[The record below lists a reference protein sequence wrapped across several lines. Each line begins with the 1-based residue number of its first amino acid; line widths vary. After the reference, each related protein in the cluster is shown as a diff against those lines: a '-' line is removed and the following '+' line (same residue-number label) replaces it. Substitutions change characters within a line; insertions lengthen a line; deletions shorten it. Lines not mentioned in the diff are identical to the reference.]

1 MLEEDIQILV
11 DQTELSRDLA
21 KQLLILKKGDVV
33 ESILAYASLGTE
45 NKLVKFLEEE
55 KTKILHQDDNQEKPV
70 DTSQRENLNL
80 YREIVDE
87 KDTIY
92 NHKKKQNDERKK
104 KLEQARL
111 EGKDLED
118 PPLSNEDIYFA
129 TRKDNINSIRV
140 L

>member
-21 KQLLILKKGDVV
+21 KQLLILKKGDIV
-33 ESILAYASLGTE
+33 ESILAYESLGTE

-55 KTKILHQDDNQEKPV
+55 KIKILHQDDNQEKPV
-70 DTSQRENLNL
+70 DVSQIENLNL

-92 NHKKKQNDERKK
+92 NHKKKLNDKRKLMERK
-104 KLEQARL
+104 RRR
-111 EGKDLED
+111 
-118 PPLSNEDIYFA
+118 
-129 TRKDNINSIRV
+129 RKIRQKV
-140 L
+140 KIKYQIG